1 MTLRP
6 YQERFINNIAARLA
20 TTKRVV
26 AQLATGGGKTVC
38 FAAICDRFTARNS
51 TDILILVHRE
61 ELLHQ
66 ASRAISLPTQPIVAG
81 MRTIPQAR
89 VYVAMV
95 ETAYKRLHQFNNIGL
110 VIVDECHIGNFT
122 KVIEHF
128 SSQYIIGFTATP
140 LAARKTNPL
149 RNYFDDIICGIDIPE
164 LIEHGYLCPEL
175 TYSAAQIVDR
185 AKLKMK
191 AGDFDQAQMAA
202 AYKNPKYIETT
213 VNAYKQ
219 HSLGRKT
226 IIFNCNVEHSQ
237 AVNAAFCAAG
247 FNSRHLDADSPDRA
261 ATLEWFA
268 NTPDAILNN
277 IGIATTGFDQPDIE
291 TVIVN
296 KATASMP
303 LWLQMCGRGARPH
316 AVKLAFTIIDLGGN
330 CMTHGLWSS
339 PRNWSDIFHN
349 PKKPGN
355 GVAPVK
361 ECPDCGA
368 LLHTA
373 VRLCDC
379 GHVFPVIAPKDEKI
393 DKFIQVSKA
402 IDIKKL
408 IEANAHH
415 KEYRSLF
422 VLVEQ
427 VFNKAVRI
435 FHNITPQQHI
445 QIEKEIHE
453 LARLWCREKKRK
465 FNAFHRDLVNS
476 KLNTLCSS
484 HTTQAS
490 TQSKPMMSSFPH
502 SLRESAPANGR
513 T

>member
-38 FAAICDRFTARNS
+38 FAAICDRFCKRNS

-66 ASRAISLPTQPIVAG
+66 ASKAISLPTQPVVAG
-81 MRTIPQAR
+81 MRSIPTAR

-95 ETAYKRLHQFNNIGL
+95 ETAYKRLHQFTNIGL

-164 LIEHGYLCPEL
+164 LIEQGYLCPEM

-202 AYKNPKYIETT
+202 AYKAPKYIDTT

-237 AVNAAFCAAG
+237 AVNAAFQAAG

-261 ATLEWFA
+261 ETLEWFA

-368 LLHTA
+368 LMHTA

-379 GHVFPVIAPKDEKI
+379 GHLFPVIAAKDERI
-393 DKFIQVSKA
+393 EKFIQVSKA
-402 IDIKKL
+402 IDIPKL
-408 IEANAHH
+408 IATHAHH

-427 VFNKAVRI
+427 VLNKDVRI
-435 FHNITPQQHI
+435 FHNITPQQQI
-445 QIEKEIHE
+445 QIKKEIHE
-453 LARLWCREKKRK
+453 LEKLWCREKNRR
-465 FNAFHRDLVNS
+465 FDQFHRKLVNS
-476 KLNTLCSS
+476 KLKELCSS

-502 SLRESAPANGR
+502 SWKESEPVNGR